1 LPLAKVSLVVRPR
14 ALRPHRRRPV
24 RPMQIKMWSRFLED
38 NIDIRPLLD
47 RMSRSLM
54 VPPEL
59 FRDSLQLATSQ
70 VNQYIFEK
78 LVKETEEKFLRYF
91 G

>member
-1 LPLAKVSLVVRPR
+1 
-14 ALRPHRRRPV
+14 
-24 RPMQIKMWSRFLED
+24 
-38 NIDIRPLLD
+38 
-47 RMSRSLM
+47 MSRSLM